1 MNKECGCNYNN
12 SYQRGKRDSRPL
24 AMAYVRKQSWRRIYK
39 PDVALARGTLF
50 NELDKPFSGV
60 GIGGRGCGK

>member
-1 MNKECGCNYNN
+1 MNTDLEYGTEF
-12 SYQRGKRDSRPL
+12 RRRRDTRPL

-39 PDVALARGTLF
+39 PDVALTRGTLF

-60 GIGGRGCGK
+60 GVGGRTCEKD

>member
-1 MNKECGCNYNN
+1 MSTEFDYTAEL
-12 SYQRGKRDSRPL
+12 RRRRDTRPL

-39 PDVALARGTLF
+39 PDVALTRGTLF

-60 GIGGRGCGK
+60 GVGGRSCEKD